1 MKKIE
6 NGFDLLVGWSL
17 LMCHD
22 DRAVD
27 LDFVCGVFEAKY
39 DDEKFNNRI
48 FFFEKKKK
56 KNSESLHCVCV
67 CVLCLES
74 ILLCH

>member
-39 DDEKFNNRI
+39 DDKKFNNRI
-48 FFFEKKKK
+48 FVLEMNKKK
-56 KNSESLHCVCV
+56 SHFHS
-67 CVLCLES
+67 S
-74 ILLCH
+74 SS

>member
-48 FFFEKKKK
+48 FVLEMNKKKI
-56 KNSESLHCVCV
+56 SFSLIIII
-67 CVLCLES
+67 EIIS
-74 ILLCH
+74 FYTMTIL